1 MSKKSKDKIR
11 VSFIGGNAEDVTG
24 SMTLIEFGEHKI
36 LLECGLYQSESLMN
50 DYKINNRK
58 FSFKPSE
65 IEYIFLGH
73 CHADHMLLLP
83 RLYANG
89 CTAKILCSK
98 GTEQLFEIM
107 ASDSAFI
114 MERDTETIER
124 RYGKVVNPIY
134 TESDVS
140 STLPYFQEY
149 DYNEKIE
156 LNDNLS
162 FQFIPSGHII
172 NSAQIEIWIKNNN
185 HISKIGYTSDIGN
198 VVIPKYYVTPFQPIE
213 KCNLLIGESTYA
225 DNSRSVTMKDREKDL
240 EKIHSIID
248 TVCCDNGHK
257 VLIPVFA
264 LDRIQ
269 NIITILYKMFGRDE
283 SFDIPIII
291 DSPLACKITRLY
303 KKLIVNEDDLELYHQ
318 VMNWKNL
325 KFVAEYED
333 SKFYQDSKEPLIICA
348 CSGWMSAGRSRT
360 WAKRLLPDAL
370 SHIIFVGYSSEGSL
384 SYKIKK
390 GKVTKTISID
400 GKAYAN
406 RCNVTDLS
414 SFTSHM
420 QHNELLNYY
429 SNVQCEK
436 VCLVHGDFKPKC
448 EFGKE
453 LQNEISKKNKCN
465 KVVVVN
471 RSTEILL

>member
-1 MSKKSKDKIR
+1 MNKKSKDKIR

-24 SMTLIEFGEHKI
+24 SMTLVEFGEHKI

-58 FSFKPSE
+58 LPFKPSE
-65 IEYIFLGH
+65 IEYIFCGH
-73 CHADHMLLLP
+73 NHADHMLLLP
-83 RLYANG
+83 RLYAQG
-89 CTAKILCSK
+89 CKAKIIVPK
-98 GTEQLFEIM
+98 NVKNLFEIM
-107 ASDSAFI
+107 ALDSAFI
-114 MERDTETIER
+114 MQRDTETIER
-124 RYGKVVNPIY
+124 RYNKCVNPIY
-134 TESDVS
+134 IDEDVS
-140 STLPYFQEY
+140 ATLPYFQEY
-149 DYNEKIE
+149 DYNQKIE
-156 LNDNLS
+156 LDENIS

-172 NSAQIEIWIKNNN
+172 NGAQLEIWIKNNN

-198 VVIPKYYVTPFQPIE
+198 IVIPKYYVTPFQPIE
-213 KCNLLIGESTYA
+213 KCDLFIGESTYS

-264 LDRIQ
+264 LDRVQ
-269 NIITILYKMFGRDE
+269 NILTILYKMFGEDK
-283 SFDIPIII
+283 SFDIPIIV
-291 DSPLACKITRLY
+291 DSPLACKITKLY
-303 KKLIVNEDDLELYHQ
+303 EQLLTGEDLELYHQ

-325 KFVAEYED
+325 KFVEEYED
-333 SKFYQDSKEPLIICA
+333 SKFYQQSKEPMIICA

-406 RCNVTDLS
+406 KCNVTSLLS
-414 SFTSHM
+414 FSSHM

-429 SNVQCEK
+429 SDVQCEK
-436 VCLVHGDFKPKC
+436 VALVHGDFKPKC
-448 EFGKE
+448 EFSKE
-453 LQNEISKKNKCN
+453 LQNEISKKNKSN
-465 KVVVVN
+465 KVICVN
-471 RSTEILL
+471 KSTSILL

>member
-11 VSFIGGNAEDVTG
+11 VSFVGGNAEDVTG
-24 SMTLIEFGEHKI
+24 SMTLIEFSGHKI

-50 DYKINNRK
+50 DYKVNNRK
-58 FSFKPSE
+58 LPFKPSE
-65 IEYIFLGH
+65 IEYVFVGH
-73 CHADHMLLLP
+73 NHADHMLLLP
-83 RLYANG
+83 RLYTQG
-89 CTAKILCSK
+89 CKAKIIAPK
-98 GTEQLFEIM
+98 NVEQLFEIM
-107 ASDSAFI
+107 ALDSAFI
-114 MERDTETIER
+114 MQRDTETIER
-124 RYGKVVNPIY
+124 RYNKCVNPIY
-134 TESDVS
+134 TEDAVS
-140 STLPYFQEY
+140 ATLPYFQEY
-149 DYNEKIE
+149 DYNEKFE
-156 LNDNLS
+156 LDDNIS

-172 NSAQIEIWIKNNN
+172 NGAQIELWIKNNN
-185 HISKIGYTSDIGN
+185 HITKIGYTSDIGN
-198 VVIPKYYVTPFQPIE
+198 TVIPKYYVTPFQPIE

-248 TVCCDNGHK
+248 TVCCDNKHK

-264 LDRIQ
+264 LDRTQ
-269 NIITILYKMFGRDE
+269 NILTILYKMFGSDE
-283 SFDIPIII
+283 SFDIPIIL

-303 KKLIVNEDDLELYHQ
+303 EKLITNENDLELYHQ

-325 KFVAEYED
+325 KLVEEYDD
-333 SKFYQDSKEPLIICA
+333 SKFYQQSKEPMIVCA

-360 WAKRLLPDAL
+360 WAKRLLPDAQ

-406 RCNVTDLS
+406 RCNVTDLK
-414 SFTSHM
+414 SFSSHM
-420 QHNELLNYY
+420 QFNELLDYY

-436 VCLVHGDFKPKC
+436 VCLVHGEKKAKENFS
-448 EFGKE
+448 KE
-453 LQNEISKKNKCN
+453 LQNEISKKNKCG
-465 KVVVVN
+465 KVICVN
-471 RSTEILL
+471 SSTSILL

>member
-11 VSFIGGNAEDVTG
+11 VSFVGGNAEDVTG
-24 SMTLIEFGEHKI
+24 SMTLVEFGEHK
-36 LLECGLYQSESLMN
+36 LLIECGLYQSESLMN

-58 FSFKPSE
+58 LPFKPSE
-65 IEYIFLGH
+65 IEYIFCGH
-73 CHADHMLLLP
+73 NHADHMLLLP
-83 RLYANG
+83 RLYAQG
-89 CTAKILCSK
+89 CKAKIIVPK
-98 GTEQLFEIM
+98 NVKNLFEIM
-107 ASDSAFI
+107 ALDSAFI
-114 MERDTETIER
+114 MQRDTETIER
-124 RYGKVVNPIY
+124 RYNKCVNPIY
-134 TESDVS
+134 IDEDVS
-140 STLPYFQEY
+140 ATLPYFQEY
-149 DYNEKIE
+149 DYNQKIE
-156 LNDNLS
+156 LDENIS

-172 NSAQIEIWIKNNN
+172 NGAQLEIWIKNNN

-198 VVIPKYYVTPFQPIE
+198 IVIPKYYVTPFQPIE
-213 KCNLLIGESTYA
+213 KCDLFIGESTYS

-264 LDRIQ
+264 LDRVQ
-269 NIITILYKMFGRDE
+269 NILTILYKMFGEDK
-283 SFDIPIII
+283 SFDIPIIV
-291 DSPLACKITRLY
+291 DSPLACKITKLY
-303 KKLIVNEDDLELYHQ
+303 EQLLTGEDLELYHQ

-325 KFVAEYED
+325 KFVEEYED
-333 SKFYQDSKEPLIICA
+333 SKFYQQSKEPMIICA

-406 RCNVTDLS
+406 KCNVTSLLS
-414 SFTSHM
+414 FSSHM
-420 QHNELLNYY
+420 QHNELLDYY

-436 VCLVHGDFKPKC
+436 VCLVHGNFKDKC
-448 EFGKE
+448 NFGKE
-453 LQNEISKKNKCN
+453 LQDEISKKNKTSKAVIVN
-465 KVVVVN
+465 K
-471 RSTEILL
+471 STSILL

>member
-24 SMTLIEFGEHKI
+24 SMVLVEFGEHKI

-50 DYKINNRK
+50 DYKTNNRK
-58 FSFKPSE
+58 LPFKPSE
-65 IEYIFLGH
+65 IEYVFLGH
-73 CHADHMLLLP
+73 AHADHMLLLP

-89 CTAKILCSK
+89 CTAKIICPK

-134 TESDVS
+134 TEADVS
-140 STLPYFQEY
+140 TTLSYFQEY
-149 DYNEKIE
+149 DYNEKVE
-156 LNDNLS
+156 LDNNIS
-162 FQFIPSGHII
+162 FQFIPSGHIVC
-172 NSAQIEIWIKNNN
+172 SAQLELWIKNNN

-198 VVIPKYYVTPFQPIE
+198 VVIPKYYVTSFQPIE

-225 DNSRSVTMKDREKDL
+225 DDSRSVTMKDREKDL

-248 TVCCDNGHK
+248 AVCCDNKHK

-264 LDRIQ
+264 LDRVQ
-269 NIITILYKMFGRDE
+269 NIITILYKIYGKDK

-303 KKLIVNEDDLELYHQ
+303 EELLIGEDLDLYHN
-318 VMNWKNL
+318 VMNWENL
-325 KFVAEYED
+325 KFVEKYDD
-333 SKFYQDSKEPLIICA
+333 SKFYQNSKEPMIILA

-360 WAKRLLPDAL
+360 WAKKLLPD
-370 SHIIFVGYSSEGSL
+370 SQSYIIFVGYSSEGSL

-390 GKVTKTISID
+390 GKVTKTITID
-400 GKAYAN
+400 GKAYPN
-406 RCNVTDLS
+406 KCNVVDLC

-420 QHNELLNYY
+420 QHNQLLDYY

-436 VCLVHGDFKPKC
+436 VALVHGDNNDKIKFA
-448 EFGKE
+448 KE
-453 LQNEISKKNKCN
+453 LQEKISQKNKCN
-465 KVVVVN
+465 KVIAVSK
-471 RSTEILL
+471 STSILL

>member
-11 VSFIGGNAEDVTG
+11 VSFVGGNAEDVTG

-36 LLECGLYQSESLMN
+36 LIECGLYQSESLMN
-50 DYKINNRK
+50 DYKVNNRK
-58 FSFKPSE
+58 LPFKPSE

-73 CHADHMLLLP
+73 AHADHMLLLP
-83 RLYANG
+83 RLYSNG
-89 CTAKILCSK
+89 CTAKIICPR
-98 GTEQLFEIM
+98 GIERLFEIM

-124 RYGKVVNPIY
+124 RYNKIVNPIY
-134 TESDVS
+134 TESDIS
-140 STLPYFQEY
+140 ATIPYFQEY
-149 DYNEKIE
+149 DYHKKIE
-156 LNDNLS
+156 LDDNIS
-162 FQFIPSGHII
+162 FQFIPSGHIVC
-172 NSAQIEIWIKNNN
+172 SSQIELWIKYNN

-198 VVIPKYYVTPFQPIE
+198 VIIPKYYVTPFEPIQ

-225 DNSRSVTMKDREKDL
+225 DRQRSVTIKDREKDL

-248 TVCCDNGHK
+248 TICCDNGHK

-269 NIITILYKMFGRDE
+269 NIITILYKMYGKDE
-283 SFDIPIII
+283 SFEIPVII
-291 DSPLACKITRLY
+291 DSPLACKITKLY
-303 KKLIVNEDDLELYHQ
+303 EKLLTGDDLNLYHE
-318 VMNWKNL
+318 VMSWKNL
-325 KFVAEYED
+325 KFVEEYDD
-333 SKFYQDSKEPLIICA
+333 SKYYQDSKEPMIICA

-360 WAKRLLPDAL
+360 WAKKLLPDAL

-400 GKAYAN
+400 GKAYPN
-406 RCNVTDLS
+406 RCNCSDLK
-414 SFTSHM
+414 SFSSHM
-420 QHNELLNYY
+420 QHDQLLDYY

-436 VCLVHGDFKPKC
+436 VALVHGDFKPKC
-448 EFGKE
+448 EFSKE
-453 LQNEISKKNKCN
+453 LQNEISKKNKSN
-465 KVVVVN
+465 KVICVN
-471 RSTEILL
+471 KSTSILL